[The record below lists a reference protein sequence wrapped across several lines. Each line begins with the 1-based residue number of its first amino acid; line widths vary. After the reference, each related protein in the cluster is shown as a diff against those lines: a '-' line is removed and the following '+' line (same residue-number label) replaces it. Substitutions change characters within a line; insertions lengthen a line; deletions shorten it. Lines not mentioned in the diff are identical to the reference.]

1 MAAASKLP
9 KLRATAAIPGAEAA
23 AALRHRTSAE
33 AEAEATSVGDRT
45 LAVVEAVTSAEV
57 AVAVTLEAAAT
68 RVADTPAEV
77 TPVAEATAVV
87 ITAKTTNSGSKEER
101 QAFRPAAFL
110 LPN

>member
-1 MAAASKLP
+1 MAAAASKLP

-57 AVAVTLEAAAT
+57 AVTLEAAAT

>member
-1 MAAASKLP
+1 MAAAASKLP

-45 LAVVEAVTSAEV
+45 LAVVE
-57 AVAVTLEAAAT
+57 VAVTLEAAAT

>member
-1 MAAASKLP
+1 MAAAASKLP

-33 AEAEATSVGDRT
+33 AEATSVGDRT
-45 LAVVEAVTSAEV
+45 LAVEEAVTSAE
-57 AVAVTLEAAAT
+57 VAVTLEAAAT